1 MVGKFSQC
9 WSPTCSAQT
18 LCGGTCRKT
27 DGAGRGGTVGR
38 WESLPFL
45 LPPTTRCLLPP
56 AADRHCHRPPPAA
69 RRSVPP
75 AASARHCRRPPPPS
89 ASGTWSHQPM
99 QMAVADFAD
108 AADTADAA
116 APLTHARLCG
126 TRQRQASRRL
136 RRAQLSIVRRRCHLG
151 ALCKLA

>member
-1 MVGKFSQC
+1 MLGRRLCVAASVGKR
-9 WSPTCSAQT
+9 TELAA
-18 LCGGTCRKT
+18 L
-27 DGAGRGGTVGR
+27 GR
-38 WESLPFL
+38 WGGGKASPSFYR
-45 LPPTTRCLLPP
+45 LPPVAFCRPP
-56 AADRHCHRPPPAA
+56 PIATATAHHPPPAA

-75 AASARHCRRPPPPS
+75 AASVRHCRRPPS

-108 AADTADAA
+108 AADLADAA

-136 RRAQLSIVRRRCHLG
+136 RRAQLSIVRRPCHLG